1 MEKNVDSE
9 QEAFENF
16 KTKQRILLTKLKHTK
31 MAFISIFAIFI
42 IYFVISLMVSDP
54 VYTANA
60 TIGPPNPSPAT
71 TMLSSGSSGSLGGLA
86 RKVMGAGSGTTNDP
100 FQEYQNLLQSPRLVD
115 ALIKDDH
122 ILQIVFEKQWDAGC
136 HCWKQPGMLHGVI
149 NGIKR
154 ALNRPVHDHPDANQ
168 LYLFLQKNLMAS
180 QSGSRFALSTMSSGY
195 IDASLNFKG
204 REKSMLILS
213 LILNRAD
220 DIVRQGQLDDVKAR
234 IKYLQK
240 ELLGVQNAEQREA
253 LINVLSSQEQLKAML
268 IADKRFATTII
279 SPPYADE
286 KPTSPVSPGRA
297 VMISFLLSL
306 LFWIAL
312 TYFEDKSKFA
322 RKALNFLSFHKFP
335 KK

>member
-1 MEKNVDSE
+1 MEKNIESE
-9 QEAFENF
+9 QEAFEDF
-16 KTKQRILLTKLKHTK
+16 KIKYRLLLEKLKNTK
-31 MAFISIFAIFI
+31 MAFITIFAFFI
-42 IYFVISLMVSDP
+42 IYFALNLVVSDP

-71 TMLSSGSSGSLGGLA
+71 AMLSSGSSGSLSGLA
-86 RKVMGAGSGTTNDP
+86 SKVMGAGSGTTNDP

-122 ILQIVFEKQWDAGC
+122 MLQIVFEKQWDGGC
-136 HCWKQPGMLHGVI
+136 HCWKHPGMLHGVI

-154 ALNRPVHDHPDANQ
+154 ALNRPVYDHPDASQ
-168 LYLFLQKNLMAS
+168 LYLFLQNNLTAS

-195 IDASLNFKG
+195 IDASLDFKG
-204 REKSMLILS
+204 REKSMRILS

-240 ELLGVQNAEQREA
+240 ELLGVQNSEQREA
-253 LINVLSSQEQLKAML
+253 LINVLSGQEQLKAML
-268 IADKRFATTII
+268 ISDKRFATTII

-297 VMISFLLSL
+297 VMISLLLSL
-306 LFWIAL
+306 IFWISLA
-312 TYFEDKSKFA
+312 YCEDRSKFA
-322 RKALNFLSFHKFP
+322 RKALNFLSLHIFS